1 MVHTIKH
8 QQVLTHF
15 FVYFSSSFLLGFFL
29 GGFHFGDDDEG
40 EEEVEEE
47 AAAALSLFLSF
58 SLSLSHASPSALV
71 SDGCRAANPGHEEDD
86 GKGPAQYI

>member
-1 MVHTIKH
+1 M
-8 QQVLTHF
+8 
-15 FVYFSSSFLLGFFL
+15 LGFFW

-47 AAAALSLFLSF
+47 AAAALSLSLFLSF

>member
-1 MVHTIKH
+1 M
-8 QQVLTHF
+8 LF
-15 FVYFSSSFLLGFFL
+15 FVSFFL
-29 GGFHFGDDDEG
+29 
-40 EEEVEEE
+40 
-47 AAAALSLFLSF
+47 